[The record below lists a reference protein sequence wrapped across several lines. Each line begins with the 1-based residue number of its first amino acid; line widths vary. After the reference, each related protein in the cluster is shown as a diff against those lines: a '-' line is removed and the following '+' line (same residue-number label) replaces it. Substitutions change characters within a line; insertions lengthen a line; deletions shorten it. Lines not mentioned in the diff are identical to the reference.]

1 MLKNWLE
8 SGSRLSVLLESS
20 AGKSR
25 RVHIFHKTEGKGP
38 WLTLLH
44 GFPTSSWDWS
54 RITPALKQ
62 NLRLLLFD
70 FLGFGYSDKPARH
83 KYSISE
89 QADITEVLWQRH
101 DVRATSIVAHDYGD
115 TVALELLSRQ
125 RDGMLSAQIKQI
137 VMLNGGVYIDYQRPL
152 LIQRLLAKPVLG
164 AVLSR
169 LLTEKMFK
177 QRFASIFSESHPV
190 SEADLEQFW
199 RAVSSAGG
207 VKRTHRIIRYL
218 AERRKFKTRWE
229 ETLEKTEVPVHFI
242 WGLADP
248 VSGSNI
254 SEQIKRRLPRR
265 NLLELPDVGHYPQW
279 EVADLVAEAI
289 RKALV
294 EFP

>member
-1 MLKNWLE
+1 M
-8 SGSRLSVLLESS
+8 
-20 AGKSR
+20 
-25 RVHIFHKTEGKGP
+25 
-38 WLTLLH
+38 
-44 GFPTSSWDWS
+44 
-54 RITPALKQ
+54 
-62 NLRLLLFD
+62 
-70 FLGFGYSDKPARH
+70 
-83 KYSISE
+83 
-89 QADITEVLWQRH
+89 
-101 DVRATSIVAHDYGD
+101 RATSIVAHDYGD

-169 LLTEKMFK
+169 LLTEKC
-177 QRFASIFSESHPV
+177 S
-190 SEADLEQFW
+190 
-199 RAVSSAGG
+199 SSAGG

-279 EVADLVAEAI
+279 EVADLVAKAI